1 MRVHPIKAIL
11 LSSTLLLGACDPGSD
26 SVAGIEGTGGPAT
39 ASGSV
44 TSYGSIY
51 VNGIHIDIGDADIR
65 VNGALAGENDV
76 RLGMVVDVEA
86 EQAEDDSWVA
96 REVRHV
102 RSLRGV
108 VSDVLEVTDVRLVLQ
123 ILGQTLVVYDDA
135 LFDGVDF
142 ESLDAGTAIDVS
154 GFIDAE
160 GRVVASRVAS
170 ASADAGPEL
179 QGRVQSVDSAQ
190 SQFALGELIVDY
202 RNALFDEG
210 ERDQLESGVTV
221 RVRGNSGALQNGVL
235 IAEQV
240 SFEASSSTSENIPVS
255 REGVI
260 REFQSA
266 EQFSLAGFE
275 VDASGARITGGKAGE
290 LGHGVRVTVSGERS
304 GGVLKAT
311 EVRLVLPG
319 LERIRAR
326 VDDVDPESGEL
337 EVLGTRY
344 QSSGWTAF
352 EDRRGNGNRFISLRD
367 INVGETVEVHA
378 RRTGQRLIA
387 TRIKRLESDAQVSLR
402 GPVTDIRE
410 ASIQVMNVEVD
421 LSAIDPETLAA
432 FLQDLAMGDRVTVQG
447 SLTGDQMIEASV
459 LSLSS
464 LPGNEGACPP
474 ALGDACDEVP
484 GLDLTEFEGR
494 SPRF

>member
-1 MRVHPIKAIL
+1 MRLHPIKAIL

-26 SVAGIEGTGGPAT
+26 SMAGIEGTGGPAT

-44 TSYGSIY
+44 TSFGSIY

-102 RSLRGV
+102 RTLRGV

-179 QGRVQSVDSAQ
+179 RGRIQSVDTAQ
-190 SQFALGELIVDY
+190 SQFALGELTVDY
-202 RNALFDEG
+202 RNALFDDG
-210 ERDQLESGVTV
+210 ERDQLEPGVTV
-221 RVRGNSGALQNGVL
+221 RVRGDAGALQSGVL
-235 IAEQV
+235 TAGRV
-240 SFEASSSTSENIPVS
+240 SFEASSSTSGDIPVS
-255 REGVI
+255 REGMI
-260 REFQSA
+260 RDFQSA
-266 EQFSLAGFE
+266 KQFSLAGLE
-275 VDASGARITGGKAGE
+275 VDASGARITGGKASE
-290 LGHGVRVTVSGERS
+290 LGRGVRVTVSGERA
-304 GGVLKAT
+304 GGVLQAT

-319 LERIRAR
+319 IERIRAQ
-326 VDDVDPESGEL
+326 VDSVDPESGEL

-352 EDRRGNGNRFISLRD
+352 EDRRDNGNRFINLRD

-387 TRIKRLESDAQVSLR
+387 TRIKRLENDAQVSLR
-402 GPVTDIRE
+402 GPVTDIGE
-410 ASIQVMNVEVD
+410 SSIQVMNVEVD
-421 LSAIDPETLAA
+421 LSALDAETLAA
-432 FLQDLAMGDRVTVQG
+432 FLQDLTMGDRVTVQG
-447 SLTGDQMIEASV
+447 ALTASRSIEASD

-464 LPGNEGACPP
+464 LPGNEDGCPP
-474 ALGDACDEVP
+474 SLGDACDEVP
-484 GLDLTEFEGR
+484 GLDLTDLEGR
-494 SPRF
+494 SLRF